1 MDSTKVTCDQ
11 NKGKGNGKLLNK
23 DEKERTGGW
32 GGWGRT
38 GKGKIRQK
46 SVNNS

>member
-32 GGWGRT
+32 GIYHLWGQARFPRFLQT
-38 GKGKIRQK
+38 
-46 SVNNS
+46 N